1 MKLTHEEAREWI
13 LIRDHVRKTVERL
26 EVCNRCWRVR
36 DEAHLIRIAGLH
48 CCSPEDEGGCLGP
61 RARRRVRATIG

>member
-13 LIRDHVRKTVERL
+13 LIRNHVRRAVERL